1 MVKDNPN
8 KVNQS
13 IDSESWF
20 DEMVA
25 NLRYDQALYENDI
38 LEKDKKDVYDTMMS
52 GNHEQLSDLGRQ
64 YSSTYFIS
72 KIVEAYFK
80 ELVKAESKP
89 NKIALELS
97 HSQILV
103 WAEIL
108 EDDEIM
114 ENALILAEA
123 KINAYFS
130 KYGFNISS
138 TIVEDSDCL
147 KIPDHYKSV
156 PIVKN

>member
-25 NLRYDQALYENDI
+25 NLRYDQTLYENDI

-72 KIVEAYFK
+72 KIVETYFK

-89 NKIALELS
+89 NKLALELS

-108 EDDEIM
+108 DDDDIM

-138 TIVEDSDCL
+138 TIVENSDCL
-147 KIPDHYKSV
+147 QIPEHYKSV
-156 PIVKN
+156 PIIKH